1 MEPAKLSTKSNAAA
15 NTEGG
20 NAMRPLKGL
29 LLLTGVNSSQSLFLG
44 GMVRAAEGAA
54 LRTAPAQGGRTVC
67 PALLR

>member
-1 MEPAKLSTKSNAAA
+1 
-15 NTEGG
+15 
-20 NAMRPLKGL
+20 MRPLKGF
-29 LLLTGVNSSQSLFLG
+29 LLLTERERVNSSQSLFLG